1 MAPQI
6 GSMLPSATPALLTE
20 RPRLR
25 FLAWQDDYSRNPPR
39 GVFHADGSVV
49 NDSSELRLLSFVDP
63 PRCDASDTAEGKHN
77 PRFLHLW
84 FSHPL
89 LDEQS
94 LSEVTFLD
102 GDGKPVPPGGGGL
115 MAKSVEGAKDHVDRD
130 DHLGWL
136 TYTLSPGS
144 VPPGGTVRL
153 RYTLGPWEGSR
164 QFAPDQNG
172 IVALG
177 NGSQLNGV
185 GQDLEGKAFF
195 AIAVDMKQDAAR
207 QFGVVVLTK
216 DGRELPWSRVESG
229 GGTGQAV
236 QVQRFHYA
244 VSLADIGH
252 FRLSTRPVRTRRF
265 SERVPAAGQE
275 SGIRRLRE
283 G

>member
-1 MAPQI
+1 
-6 GSMLPSATPALLTE
+6 
-20 RPRLR
+20 
-25 FLAWQDDYSRNPPR
+25 
-39 GVFHADGSVV
+39 
-49 NDSSELRLLSFVDP
+49 
-63 PRCDASDTAEGKHN
+63 
-77 PRFLHLW
+77 
-84 FSHPL
+84 
-89 LDEQS
+89 
-94 LSEVTFLD
+94 
-102 GDGKPVPPGGGGL
+102 

-144 VPPGGTVRL
+144 VPPGVTVRL

-164 QFAPDQNG
+164 QFAPEQSG

-177 NGSQLNGV
+177 NGSQFNGV

-195 AIAVDMKQDAAR
+195 AIAVDMLQDAGR
-207 QFGVVVLTK
+207 QFRVVVLTK
-216 DGRELPWSRVESG
+216 DGRELPCSSVESG

-252 FRLSTRPVRTRRF
+252 FRLSTRTVRTVDF
-265 SERVPAAGQE
+265 QNVPAAGQE
-275 SGIRRLRE
+275 SGGRRLRE